1 MSLAASQDGLPK
13 RATYCPGTRGTALAS
28 CALVFAPVAA
38 GANFDT
44 AVVRFSNRTR

>member
-1 MSLAASQDGLPK
+1 MALPK
-13 RATYCPGTRGTALAS
+13 RPAYCPAARGTALAS
-28 CALVFAPVAA
+28 CALAFAPVAA